1 MKPVKF
7 SGSILSA
14 NFAHL
19 EEDIRHAES
28 GGVDYIHIDVID
40 GHFAPNITMGPFVV
54 ETCRRITSLPL
65 DVHLM
70 IERPELI
77 VQQFIDAGAT
87 YISIHPENNQ
97 NVMRTIDYIRSQ
109 GVHPSVAI
117 NPGTPVS
124 ALDAVLPFV
133 DMAMILSVNPG
144 FSGQKFMPQAV
155 ERITELADLAKRKN
169 CDIDIEVDGGINTE
183 NIQICRQAG
192 ASVFVAATS
201 IFKYPQGIEAGIQ
214 TMRTA
219 AG

>member
-77 VQQFIDAGAT
+77 VQQFIDAGAN
-87 YISIHPENNQ
+87 YVSIHIENNQ
-97 NVMRTIDYIRSQ
+97 NVMRTIDYIRSL
-109 GVHPSVAI
+109 GAHPSVAI
-117 NPGTPVS
+117 NPGTPIN
-124 ALDAVLPFV
+124 ALEAVLPYI
-133 DMAMILSVNPG
+133 DMVLIMTVNPG
-144 FSGQKFMPQAV
+144 FSGQKFMPKSV
-155 ERITELADLAKRKN
+155 ERIAELAELALSKKS
-169 CDIDIEVDGGINTE
+169 DIDIEIDGGINAE
-183 NIQICRQAG
+183 NIRLCREAG

-201 IFKYPQGIEAGIQ
+201 IFKNPQGIEAGIQ